1 MQRKKKKDF
10 MVKEKVISELILK
23 HKLLKERFFEIQSI
37 QEKTRDDLKRYENLN
52 KRYPEIVQNY
62 IRFLEQIIFENRIL
76 LNALQKQC
84 LDIKKKIKKLNKE
97 QNIRNNDILPSLK

>member
-1 MQRKKKKDF
+1 

-23 HKLLKERFFEIQSI
+23 HKLLKERFIERQGI
-37 QEKTRDDLKRYENLN
+37 QEESRKALKTYENLN
-52 KRYPEIVQNY
+52 KRYGKNKFVENRLRY
-62 IRFLEQIIFENRIL
+62 FEQIIFENKIL

-97 QNIRNNDILPSLK
+97 QNFRNNKELEKHDK